1 MKRALTAR
9 STAILATICFSF
21 SVYTARRFRYTR
33 LADTTET
40 RLAAAAT
47 TILLIQE
54 DAATS

>member
-9 STAILATICFSF
+9 SAAILSTICFSF
-21 SVYTARRFRYTR
+21 SVHPTRRFRYAR
-33 LADTTET
+33 LAETTET